1 MSAKPKT
8 LYERVFGTYAR
19 LHDVRYA
26 AFERAGRETF
36 LLYRGNAGVPYHTI
50 EWNDMSMGYRTL
62 CGREAAKDVAMEC
75 RAEEP
80 FIEAGWPK
88 CKRCAAVEA
97 KRAREKGKA

>member
-19 LHDVRYA
+19 LHDVRHA
-26 AFERAGRETF
+26 AWDLIGRVA
-36 LLYRGNAGVPYHTI
+36 LLNYIGSPGRPYHTT
-50 EWNDMSMGYRTL
+50 EWVAGVGDRTL
-62 CGREAAKDVAMEC
+62 CGMTPSRYSAMACWVED
-75 RAEEP
+75 P